1 MAFIFC
7 FIPPIQNRIS
17 QKSQENNKR
26 LDNFFK
32 HTPLLLGLSEKEIK
46 FVRDEKELIN
56 EFKRITFNDPG
67 LEKVKEVAFAGHQ
80 SDSKKRY
87 EKKKLLKKEFA
98 KIRRRNKRSSG
109 RTK

>member
-1 MAFIFC
+1 MALVARKKDG
-7 FIPPIQNRIS
+7 QS
-17 QKSQENNKR
+17 QQQ
-26 LDNFFK
+26 
-32 HTPLLLGLSEKEIK
+32 
-46 FVRDEKELIN
+46 LIN

-98 KIRRRNKRSSG
+98 KIRRRSKRSSV